1 MPQPDALG
9 HFRQCPCVTD
19 WIIFRLSAVNPFSR
33 PLRSILNMSSSAGL
47 HTPRSPFSGAAPLA
61 LRPLSA
67 IAASAAGGVPEARI
81 KRLLSDLLPS
91 LMGLHA
97 QGEICGD
104 ISLDTVGM
112 DEGARAHLL
121 PELALPRSRR
131 TGLTPIPGFAPFEL
145 YTDSAE
151 WPRGPWTDV
160 YALCAVMHALVIG
173 LRPPP
178 APERRA
184 TDSFEPLLSLGLTKY
199 SPAFLGA
206 IDRGLAMLPADRP
219 QTLAEL
225 AAMLDIPAYAEAAP
239 VAREASRADVAAPV
253 APAAQEVRKPRNAGR
268 PLLVLLLLVALIGVG
283 IYAWVRLG
291 IGTTNSLI
299 TRSEVVQ
306 PNPPA
311 VPPVPTT
318 APADPPAST
327 AAPASTPAPQ
337 PAPPVPVAGTAQ
349 GSAPEAAPTGE
360 HGAAATTLAEAPV
373 GSAPPAPASSAMPT
387 EPASAA
393 TAPIPEAAAPAQDEA
408 PKPKPVPVL
417 VRLDIR
423 PWGEVWIN
431 GVARGISPPVKE
443 LRLIPGKYQVVLRNA
458 DLPPYRTTLE
468 VRPGKPAVIS
478 HVFE

>member
-1 MPQPDALG
+1 
-9 HFRQCPCVTD
+9 
-19 WIIFRLSAVNPFSR
+19 
-33 PLRSILNMSSSAGL
+33 MSSSAGL

-184 TDSFEPLLSLGLTKY
+184 TDSYEPLLSLGLTKY

-311 VPPVPTT
+311 VPTT

-337 PAPPVPVAGTAQ
+337 PAPPVPVAGTAL

-360 HGAAATTLAEAPV
+360 RGAAAATPADAPV

>member
-1 MPQPDALG
+1 
-9 HFRQCPCVTD
+9 
-19 WIIFRLSAVNPFSR
+19 
-33 PLRSILNMSSSAGL
+33 MSSSAGL

-184 TDSFEPLLSLGLTKY
+184 TDSYEPLLSLGLTKY

-311 VPPVPTT
+311 VPPVPTR
-318 APADPPAST
+318 APADPPAG
-327 AAPASTPAPQ
+327 AAVPASTPAPQ

-349 GSAPEAAPTGE
+349 GGESEAAPTGE
-360 HGAAATTLAEAPV
+360 PGTAATAPAEAPV
-373 GSAPPAPASSAMPT
+373 GAAPPAPASPAMPA

-393 TAPIPEAAAPAQDEA
+393 TAPTPEAAAPAQDEA

-478 HVFE
+478 YVFE

>member
-1 MPQPDALG
+1 
-9 HFRQCPCVTD
+9 
-19 WIIFRLSAVNPFSR
+19 
-33 PLRSILNMSSSAGL
+33 MSSSVGL

-67 IAASAAGGVPEARI
+67 IAASAAGGVPESRI

-104 ISLDTVGM
+104 ISVDTVGM

-121 PELALPRSRR
+121 PELAVPRSRR
-131 TGLTPIPGFAPFEL
+131 AGVTPAPGFAPFEL

-173 LRPPP
+173 QRPPP

-184 TDSFEPLLSLGLTKY
+184 TDSYEPLASLGLAKY
-199 SPAFLGA
+199 TPAFLA
-206 IDRGLAMLPADRP
+206 VIDQGLSMLPADRP

-225 AAMLDIPAYAEAAP
+225 AAMLDISAYAETSPAANEASVAEVTAPPAAP
-239 VAREASRADVAAPV
+239 VL
-253 APAAQEVRKPRNAGR
+253 PAASKPRGAGR
-268 PLLVLLLLVALIGVG
+268 PLLALLLLVALMGGG
-283 IYAWVRLG
+283 IYAWVHTG
-291 IGTTNSLI
+291 MGSTNSLI

-311 VPPVPTT
+311 VQPAPGGSTLTPELPVAAYRGAESGAANPGT
-318 APADPPAST
+318 PGPDPF
-327 AAPASTPAPQ
+327 APASTTP
-337 PAPPVPVAGTAQ
+337 GTATPGAVAPGASPAAAGPTGPTSENTPSAPASADPGQ
-349 GSAPEAAPTGE
+349 GSAAPAPE
-360 HGAAATTLAEAPV
+360 L
-373 GSAPPAPASSAMPT
+373 APPA
-387 EPASAA
+387 AA
-393 TAPIPEAAAPAQDEA
+393 AQDET
-408 PKPKPVPVL
+408 PKPKPVPVQ

-431 GVARGISPPVKE
+431 GIARGISPPVKE
-443 LRLIPGKYQVVLRNA
+443 VRLIPGKYQVVLRNA
-458 DLPPYRTTLE
+458 DLPPYRATLE
-468 VRPGKPAVIS
+468 VKAGKPTVIS
-478 HVFE
+478 HVFQ

>member
-1 MPQPDALG
+1 
-9 HFRQCPCVTD
+9 
-19 WIIFRLSAVNPFSR
+19 
-33 PLRSILNMSSSAGL
+33 MSSPAGL

-67 IAASAAGGVPEARI
+67 IAASAAGGVPESRI

-121 PELALPRSRR
+121 PELSVPRSRR
-131 TGLTPIPGFAPFEL
+131 SGLTPMPGFAPFEL

-184 TDSFEPLLSLGLTKY
+184 TDSYEPLASLGLTKY
-199 SPAFLGA
+199 SPAFLEA

-219 QTLAEL
+219 QTLGEL
-225 AAMLDIPAYAEAAP
+225 AALLDIAVYVDESPAAPEAA
-239 VAREASRADVAAPV
+239 AAEV
-253 APAAQEVRKPRNAGR
+253 MAAPAAPAAVVDKPRGGGGR
-268 PLLVLLLLVALIGVG
+268 PLLLLLLLVALIGAG
-283 IYAWVRLG
+283 AYAWIRSGLG
-291 IGTTNSLI
+291 TGNALI

-311 VPPVPTT
+311 APV
-318 APADPPAST
+318 APPAASPAPPAT
-327 AAPASTPAPQ
+327 EPTPPQAATPAPQ
-337 PAPPVPVAGTAQ
+337 AAL
-349 GSAPEAAPTGE
+349 PETP
-360 HGAAATTLAEAPV
+360 
-373 GSAPPAPASSAMPT
+373 
-387 EPASAA
+387 
-393 TAPIPEAAAPAQDEA
+393 
-408 PKPKPVPVL
+408 
-417 VRLDIR
+417 
-423 PWGEVWIN
+423 
-431 GVARGISPPVKE
+431 
-443 LRLIPGKYQVVLRNA
+443 
-458 DLPPYRTTLE
+458 
-468 VRPGKPAVIS
+468 
-478 HVFE
+478 

>member
-1 MPQPDALG
+1 
-9 HFRQCPCVTD
+9 
-19 WIIFRLSAVNPFSR
+19 
-33 PLRSILNMSSSAGL
+33 MSSPAGP

-67 IAASAAGGVPEARI
+67 IAASAAGGVPETRI

-121 PELALPRSRR
+121 PELSVPRSRR
-131 TGLTPIPGFAPFEL
+131 SGLTPVPGFAPFEL

-184 TDSFEPLLSLGLTKY
+184 TDSYEPLASLGLTKY
-199 SPAFLGA
+199 SPAFLDA

-219 QTLAEL
+219 QTLGEL
-225 AAMLDIPAYAEAAP
+225 AALLDIAVYVDESPAAP
-239 VAREASRADVAAPV
+239 ETAAAEV
-253 APAAQEVRKPRNAGR
+253 MAAPAAPPAVVAKPRGGGGR
-268 PLLVLLLLVALIGVG
+268 PLLLLLLLVALIGAG
-283 IYAWVRLG
+283 AYAWIRSGLG
-291 IGTTNSLI
+291 TGNALI

-311 VPPVPTT
+311 APV
-318 APADPPAST
+318 APPA
-327 AAPASTPAPQ
+327 AS
-337 PAPPVPVAGTAQ
+337 PAPP
-349 GSAPEAAPTGE
+349 AAEPT
-360 HGAAATTLAEAPV
+360 P
-373 GSAPPAPASSAMPT
+373 SQ
-387 EPASAA
+387 
-393 TAPIPEAAAPAQDEA
+393 AAAPAPQAALPETPAPDAGGMAATPPAAPPAGLGTATPATAPATAEPDANAAPATPGAQEPAAPAAAPPEEA

-443 LRLIPGKYQVVLRNA
+443 LRLIPGKYQVLLRNA
-458 DLPPYRTTLE
+458 DLPPYRATLE
-468 VRPGKPAVIS
+468 VKAGKPAVIS
-478 HVFE
+478 HAFQ

>member
-1 MPQPDALG
+1 
-9 HFRQCPCVTD
+9 
-19 WIIFRLSAVNPFSR
+19 
-33 PLRSILNMSSSAGL
+33 MSSSVGL

-121 PELALPRSRR
+121 PEMAVPRSRR
-131 TGLTPIPGFAPFEL
+131 TGVTAVPGFAPFEL

-160 YALCAVMHALVIG
+160 YALCAVMHALVTG
-173 LRPPP
+173 QRPPP

-184 TDSFEPLLSLGLTKY
+184 TDSYEPLTSLGLAKY
-199 SPAFLGA
+199 SPAFLA
-206 IDRGLAMLPADRP
+206 VVDRGLAMQPADRP

-225 AAMLDIPAYAEAAP
+225 AAMLDISAYAETTPAAREAFQAEVAAAPAAP
-239 VAREASRADVAAPV
+239 VAVAG
-253 APAAQEVRKPRNAGR
+253 KPRGAGR
-268 PLLVLLLLVALIGVG
+268 PLLALLLVLALIGAG
-283 IYAWVRLG
+283 IYAWVRSGLG
-291 IGTTNSLI
+291 GTNAVI
-299 TRSEVVQ
+299 TRSELVT

-311 VPPVPTT
+311 VVPVP
-318 APADPPAST
+318 ST
-327 AAPASTPAPQ
+327 AAAPPQPAGPAAPLASQPATAGTVKPEATPVPEAGAAEPSGVSTSAPLTPAPGTPAEPGAAA
-337 PAPPVPVAGTAQ
+337 PAPAVPTVQ
-349 GSAPEAAPTGE
+349 EPAAPT
-360 HGAAATTLAEAPV
+360 
-373 GSAPPAPASSAMPT
+373 
-387 EPASAA
+387 
-393 TAPIPEAAAPAQDEA
+393 APAQDEA

-443 LRLIPGKYQVVLRNA
+443 LRLIPGRYQVVLRNA
-458 DLPPYRTTLE
+458 DLPPYRATLE
-468 VRPGKPAVIS
+468 VKAGKPAVIS

>member
-1 MPQPDALG
+1 
-9 HFRQCPCVTD
+9 
-19 WIIFRLSAVNPFSR
+19 
-33 PLRSILNMSSSAGL
+33 MSSSAGL

-184 TDSFEPLLSLGLTKY
+184 TDSYEPLLSLGLTKY

-311 VPPVPTT
+311 VPPVPPVPTT

-337 PAPPVPVAGTAQ
+337 PAPPVPVAGTAL

-360 HGAAATTLAEAPV
+360 RGAAAATPADAPV

>member
-1 MPQPDALG
+1 
-9 HFRQCPCVTD
+9 
-19 WIIFRLSAVNPFSR
+19 
-33 PLRSILNMSSSAGL
+33 MSSSAGL

-184 TDSFEPLLSLGLTKY
+184 TDSYEPLLSLGLTKY

-253 APAAQEVRKPRNAGR
+253 APAAQEVRKPRSAGR
-268 PLLVLLLLVALIGVG
+268 PLLVLLLLVALIGAG

-311 VPPVPTT
+311 VPPT
-318 APADPPAST
+318 APADPQAST

-349 GSAPEAAPTGE
+349 GNAPEAAPTGE
-360 HGAAATTLAEAPV
+360 REAAATTSAEAPV
-373 GSAPPAPASSAMPT
+373 GSAPPALASPAMPT
-387 EPASAA
+387 APASAA

>member
-1 MPQPDALG
+1 
-9 HFRQCPCVTD
+9 
-19 WIIFRLSAVNPFSR
+19 
-33 PLRSILNMSSSAGL
+33 MSSSAGL

-184 TDSFEPLLSLGLTKY
+184 TDSYEPLLSLGLTKY

-311 VPPVPTT
+311 VPPVSTT

>member
-1 MPQPDALG
+1 
-9 HFRQCPCVTD
+9 
-19 WIIFRLSAVNPFSR
+19 
-33 PLRSILNMSSSAGL
+33 MSSSAGL

-184 TDSFEPLLSLGLTKY
+184 TDSYEPLLSFGLTKY

-311 VPPVPTT
+311 VPTT

-337 PAPPVPVAGTAQ
+337 PAPPVPVAGTAL
-349 GSAPEAAPTGE
+349 GSAPEAAPKGE
-360 HGAAATTLAEAPV
+360 RGAAAATPADAPV

>member
-1 MPQPDALG
+1 
-9 HFRQCPCVTD
+9 
-19 WIIFRLSAVNPFSR
+19 
-33 PLRSILNMSSSAGL
+33 MSSSAGL

-184 TDSFEPLLSLGLTKY
+184 TDSYEPLLSLGLTKY

-283 IYAWVRLG
+283 FYAWVRLG

-360 HGAAATTLAEAPV
+360 RGAAAATYAEAPV
-373 GSAPPAPASSAMPT
+373 GSAPPAPASPAMPT
-387 EPASAA
+387 EPAAA
-393 TAPIPEAAAPAQDEA
+393 AAPIPEAAAPAQDEA

-458 DLPPYRTTLE
+458 DLPPYRATLE